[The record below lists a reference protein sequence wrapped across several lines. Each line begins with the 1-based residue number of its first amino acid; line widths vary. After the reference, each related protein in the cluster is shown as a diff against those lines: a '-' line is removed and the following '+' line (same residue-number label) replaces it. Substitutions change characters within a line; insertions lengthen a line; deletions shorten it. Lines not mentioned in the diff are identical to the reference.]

1 VSRLLL
7 IRHGQASFGAADYDV
22 LSELG
27 LEQSRRLGEHLAATG
42 TNIDAVY
49 RGPRR
54 RHVATAEAM
63 RAAAADG
70 GLELPDETVID
81 ELDEYPAFE
90 LLRYWTPR
98 LQRDYGELAAEL
110 AAGSARAMELI
121 VQMWALGELE
131 TGELESFAAFDARVS
146 AAVERIRAEQGRKKT
161 VAVVTSGGPVAVAV
175 GRCLELTPEK
185 TIAIAWVLVNS
196 SITELRYTS
205 DTLGLVAL
213 NRVPHLPEPTLHT
226 RR

>member
-1 VSRLLL
+1 
-7 IRHGQASFGAADYDV
+7 
-22 LSELG
+22 
-27 LEQSRRLGEHLAATG
+27 
-42 TNIDAVY
+42 
-49 RGPRR
+49 
-54 RHVATAEAM
+54 
-63 RAAAADG
+63 
-70 GLELPDETVID
+70 
-81 ELDEYPAFE
+81 
-90 LLRYWTPR
+90 
-98 LQRDYGELAAEL
+98 
-110 AAGSARAMELI
+110 
-121 VQMWALGELE
+121 MWARGELE

-146 AAVERIRAEQGRKKT
+146 AAVERIRAEQGRQKT

-205 DTLGLVAL
+205 DNLGLVAL